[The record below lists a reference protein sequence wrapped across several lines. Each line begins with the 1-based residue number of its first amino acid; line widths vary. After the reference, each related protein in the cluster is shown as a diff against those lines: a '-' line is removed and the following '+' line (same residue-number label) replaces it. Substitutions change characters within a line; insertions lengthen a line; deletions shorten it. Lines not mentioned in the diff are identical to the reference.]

1 MPSKKRPLKLAILS
15 LVPLIAAASCAT
27 TKPAIPTT
35 VTTADCVNWKTISY
49 SAKSDSEETVRQI
62 IEQNARRKAV
72 CG

>member
-1 MPSKKRPLKLAILS
+1 MKSKRHPLKLAILS
-15 LVPLIAAASCAT
+15 LAPLITVASCAT
-27 TKPAIPTT
+27 TKPTIPTT